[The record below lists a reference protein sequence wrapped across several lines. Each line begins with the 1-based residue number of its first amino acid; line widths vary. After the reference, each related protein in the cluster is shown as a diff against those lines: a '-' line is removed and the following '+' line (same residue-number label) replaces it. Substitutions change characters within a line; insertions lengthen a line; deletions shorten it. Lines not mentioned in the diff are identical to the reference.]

1 MKWLALA
8 ALAFIVGDWL
18 VTVPLKIL
26 VWTVGSVTLA
36 VYLFLSYIAHQ
47 LQADES
53 AEREEG

>member
-26 VWTVGSVTLA
+26 VWTVGSVTL
-36 VYLFLSYIAHQ
+36 VVHLFLSYIAHQ
-47 LQADES
+47 LQADER